1 MSGAATFRRPFAL
14 ALLLIASLSTM
25 AEPIPSA
32 PTAPDAV
39 PVAILGKAGPPRGTM
54 VPYYVGNPKAVG
66 YLAEPAGKGL
76 HGAVILVHEWN
87 GLVERIKQTADAFAA
102 EGYVAL
108 AVDLYSGRTGSNPDE
123 NMKLVQETLA
133 NPEEIIRNLDAA
145 ATFLKSRTDVTGKV
159 ATIGWCFG
167 GGVALSFAIGSENHE
182 ATAIFYGSLLDDPAK
197 MKNIHHEVYGTF
209 AGLDKRITREQV
221 DTFVSALHKA
231 GVKEEVHVYD
241 DVEHGFWLYVDRDP
255 EKNLKPALDAWQR
268 LKSYLARTL
277 LGPP

>member
-1 MSGAATFRRPFAL
+1 MNGAATFGRW
-14 ALLLIASLSTM
+14 ALLTGLLFTVASL

-39 PVAILGKAGPPRGTM
+39 PDAILGKAGPPRGTP

-66 YLAEPAGKGL
+66 YLAEPAGPGL

-108 AVDLYSGRTGSNPDE
+108 AVDLYAGRTGSNPEE
-123 NMKLVQETLA
+123 NMALVKETLA
-133 NPEEIIRNLDAA
+133 NPDEIVRNLDAA
-145 ATFLKSRTDVTGKV
+145 ATFLKSRKDVTGKV

-167 GGVALSFAIGSENHE
+167 GGVALTFAIGNDNHE
-182 ATAIFYGSLLDDPAK
+182 ATAIFYGSLLDDPEQ
-197 MKNIHHEVYGTF
+197 MQHIHHEVYGTF
-209 AGLDKRITREQV
+209 AGLDQRITREHV
-221 DTFVSALHKA
+221 DGFVAALRKA
-231 GVKEEVHVYD
+231 GVPNEVHVYD

-255 EKNLKPALDAWQR
+255 GTNLGPALDAWRR

-277 LGPP
+277 YPAP